1 MISYGPTLRR
11 KSFAKI
17 DPILPKPAL
26 AREPSGKGRTV
37 YK

>member
-1 MISYGPTLRR
+1 MISYGPGLRR

-17 DPILPKPAL
+17 EPILPKPAL
-26 AREPSGKGRTV
+26 AREPTANGRTL